1 MAEPAPAP
9 ARSPAWGVLCAW
21 SAAALLAVWWLAGWA
36 SASLV
41 DGGAVPVGYDAFYH
55 ARRILDAAAPGGQLV
70 EFETRMHY
78 PEGSWISWPWAYDW
92 SLAMLL
98 RVFSGM
104 FPQHPP
110 MLLLAFVPPLALA
123 ANLALLAA
131 AGRQL
136 GLAVTTLLAVLVS
149 FAMSPGV
156 MFNHT
161 VGAVDHHWAEAMVV
175 LATILL
181 LLRWM
186 ERPESLIRA
195 LALGV
200 VLGLAPGVHNGM
212 FFLQG
217 LVVAAIALAW
227 TARRLP
233 PGRAPAAFGVAMLL
247 AVVLV
252 VLPSE
257 PFLQGETSFYLLGSF
272 HIAVAAYAALLM
284 AVFATGAP
292 TPKRWVFVALIGAA
306 GAVHVAPQMG
316 LGLDWTRGDLDY
328 LRNIAEAQSIADS
341 LRNKGLEGVLSQYS
355 WWPLGVPFA
364 LWGCVVLWRRAPA
377 AGLALV
383 VLVVAGATMYAFQN
397 RFWYVGLPPVLLA
410 VGVFVDDLRGRSL
423 PTLAHGLVG
432 VTLAVTALATAVPY
446 LTMRLPLGGDSRYMR
461 VHVGLQRLAAE
472 CAKSPGVVL
481 AERNLGH
488 YITYSTDCTVIGNN
502 FILTDQHL
510 RKLDE
515 TELLLRLPIE
525 ALRRTD
531 PPIHYLVTAL
541 PDDLFA
547 DRVAGRGVDLAG
559 TAWPSLSL
567 LADDAALPEGLEPL
581 FQSLARSSDGSVF
594 VSNRFFRIVRAP
606 ARAATGS

>member
-1 MAEPAPAP
+1 M
-9 ARSPAWGVLCAW
+9 LLAW
-21 SAAALLAVWWLAGWA
+21 SVAALLAAWWLAGWA
-36 SASLV
+36 SASLI
-41 DGGAVPVGYDAFYH
+41 DGGAVPVGYDSFYH
-55 ARRILDAAAPGGQLV
+55 ARRILDAAAPGGKLV

-78 PEGSWISWPWAYDW
+78 PEGSWITWPWAYDW

-98 RVFSGM
+98 RAASAV
-104 FPQHPP
+104 FPQYPP

-136 GLAVTTLLAVLVS
+136 GLTVTTLVAVLVS

-181 LLRWM
+181 LLRWL
-186 ERPESLIRA
+186 ERPEATGRA
-195 LALGV
+195 VVLGV

-217 LVVAAIALAW
+217 LVVAGIGLAW
-227 TARRLP
+227 VARRLP
-233 PGRAPAAFGVAMLL
+233 PGPAPAAFGLAMLL
-247 AVVLV
+247 VVVLV

-257 PFLQGETSFYLLGSF
+257 PFRQGETSFYLLGSF

-284 AVFATGAP
+284 AVFAGGTS
-292 TPKRWVFVALIGAA
+292 TPRRWIFVVLVSVA
-306 GAVHVAPQMG
+306 GVVHVAPQLG
-316 LGLDWTRGDLDY
+316 LGVDWTRGDLDY
-328 LRNIAEAQSIADS
+328 LRDIAEAQSITDS
-341 LRNKGLEGVLSQYS
+341 LRNQGSEGVLSQYS

-364 LWGCVVLWRRAPA
+364 LWGCFLLWRRAPA
-377 AGLALV
+377 AGLALG
-383 VLVVAGATMYAFQN
+383 VLVIAGATMYASQN
-397 RFWYVGLPPVLLA
+397 RFWYIGLPPVLLA
-410 VGVFVDDLRGRSL
+410 AGVFVDHLRGRAL
-423 PTLAHGLVG
+423 PSLAHGLVG
-432 VTLAVTALATAVPY
+432 LTLAVTAIATAVPY

-472 CAKSPGVVL
+472 CARAPGVVL

-488 YITYSTDCTVIGNN
+488 YITYATDCTVIGNN

-515 TELLLRLPIE
+515 TELLIRLPID

-547 DRVAGRGVDLAG
+547 ERVVGREVDLVG
-559 TAWPSLSL
+559 TAWPSMAL
-567 LADDAALPEGLEPL
+567 LADDAAPAEGLEPL
-581 FQSLARSSDGSVF
+581 FQSLARSNDGGVF
-594 VSNRFFRIVRAP
+594 VSNRFYRIVRAP
-606 ARAATGS
+606 MDAAPGS